1 MTSTKGI
8 KCVNCRGNVPFLS
21 FPCPHCGQD
30 PTKSNRGSDVIS
42 MLTSDVVLCIGGLVL
57 VIIILIWNLE

>member
-8 KCVNCRGNVPFLS
+8 KCVNSGGDVPFLS

-30 PTKSNRGSDVIS
+30 PTKAKWRSDVFPWV
-42 MLTSDVVLCIGGLVL
+42 TDDEAVLIGGLVFL
-57 VIIILIWNLE
+57 VIILIWSLE